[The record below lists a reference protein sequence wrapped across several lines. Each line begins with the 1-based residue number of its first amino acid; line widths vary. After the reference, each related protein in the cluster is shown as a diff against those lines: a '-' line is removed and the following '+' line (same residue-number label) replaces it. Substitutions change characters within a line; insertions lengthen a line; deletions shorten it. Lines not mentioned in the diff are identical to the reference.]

1 METLTDIKLECI
13 CLSACYT
20 LTTNSKDKSTYW
32 FLRKGT
38 ELVLGYCESNDN

>member
-1 METLTDIKLECI
+1 METLAEIKLECI

-20 LTTNSKDKSTYW
+20 LTTNSRDKSTYW

-38 ELVLGYCESNDN
+38 ELVLGCCESNDS